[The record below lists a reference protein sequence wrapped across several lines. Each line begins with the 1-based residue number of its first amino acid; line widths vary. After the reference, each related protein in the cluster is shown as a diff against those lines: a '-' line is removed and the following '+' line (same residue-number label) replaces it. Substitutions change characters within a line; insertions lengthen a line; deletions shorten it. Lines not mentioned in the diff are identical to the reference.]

1 MNGKEMKEWID
12 ERKMNEWT
20 DDGKM
25 NEKSYDEAPM
35 KEWRN
40 QLMRGQWMKEWP
52 DDRTCINDVTK
63 SGIG

>member
-25 NEKSYDEAPM
+25 NEKSYDEGPM
-35 KEWRN
+35 KDR
-40 QLMRGQWMKEWP
+40 MKESI
-52 DDRTCINDVTK
+52 DEGTMKMN
-63 SGIG
+63 